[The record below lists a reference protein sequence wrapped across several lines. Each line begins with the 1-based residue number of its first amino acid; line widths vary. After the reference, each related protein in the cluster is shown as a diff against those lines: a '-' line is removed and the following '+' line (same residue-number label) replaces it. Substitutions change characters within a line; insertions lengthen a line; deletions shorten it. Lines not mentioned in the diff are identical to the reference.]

1 MRTTVAVEAGE
12 LGATAAPPTL
22 SALFLTFLKLG
33 TFAFGGVYAMLSFFE
48 KELVDRRRWLT
59 GDELTECVVLGQMM
73 PGPPIVNAGVLVG
86 HRLRGTAG
94 AFAATLGQ
102 ILPGFVIVL
111 LVGVAYAELRSAPV
125 LRGALRGVG
134 AAVVGLLASVSLSM
148 GRRVVDGPR
157 TGFIAVACFALLAF
171 AHANP
176 ILLLA
181 GAGVAGWLLL
191 GGRR

>member
-1 MRTTVAVEAGE
+1 MATRLAVDTVE
-12 LGATAAPPTL
+12 LGAAPPAPSL
-22 SALFLTFLKLG
+22 SAVFLSFLKLG

-48 KELVDRRRWLT
+48 KELVGRRRWLT

-73 PGPPIVNAGVLVG
+73 PGPPIVNTGVLVG
-86 HRLRGTAG
+86 HRLRGTRG
-94 AFAATLGQ
+94 AVAATLGQ
-102 ILPGFVIVL
+102 ILPGFVVVL
-111 LVGVAYAELRSAPV
+111 LVGVAYAELRSNPV

-148 GRRVVDGPR
+148 GRRAVDGAR
-157 TGFIAVACFALLAF
+157 TGLVAVACFALLAF

-181 GAGVAGWLLL
+181 GAGVAGWLFL